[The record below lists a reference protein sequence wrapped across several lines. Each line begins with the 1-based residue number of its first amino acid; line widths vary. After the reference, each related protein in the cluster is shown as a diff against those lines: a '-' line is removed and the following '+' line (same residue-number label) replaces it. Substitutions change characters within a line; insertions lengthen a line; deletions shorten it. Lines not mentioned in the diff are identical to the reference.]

1 VLECPDAAIEMGA
14 GVRIPLAILI
24 LVLLTAGA
32 QAQQATFTV
41 DRQTFAFEI
50 APERGGYDRDNWPHW
65 NVQLGGQC
73 FTVRDKVLAEES
85 YIPVITVPSGIGP
98 PRPIGAVSP
107 GRRSPIIHWCRVTS
121 GFWIDPYTGRSVV
134 PADEMAIDHLVPLR
148 EAHASGGYDWD
159 RDRRRAYANYL
170 DDANH
175 LVAVTAAAHRRKADR
190 DPAGYLPS
198 NAAFR
203 CTYLEAW
210 IRIKDEWG
218 LNMDQREAD
227 AIAAAR
233 QGC

>member
-1 VLECPDAAIEMGA
+1 MRASLFVAAG
-14 GVRIPLAILI
+14 
-24 LVLLTAGA
+24 LTAA
-32 QAQQATFTV
+32 LPFAAAAEQITFTL
-41 DRQTFAFEI
+41 DRHAFTFEI

-85 YIPVITVPSGIGP
+85 YIPVITTPSHVGL

-107 GRRSPIIHWCRVTS
+107 GKPSPVIHWCRVAS

-134 PADEMAIDHLVPLR
+134 PADEMVVDHLVPLT
-148 EAHASGGYDWD
+148 EAHASGGHEWD

-175 LVAVTAAAHRRKADR
+175 LVAVTAAEHRRKANR

-203 CTYLEAW
+203 CTYLKAW
-210 IRIKDEWG
+210 IRIKDAWN
-218 LNMDQREAD
+218 LTMDRREAE
-227 AIAAAR
+227 AIAAGLA
-233 QGC
+233 GCR